1 MLRVEGYLY
10 TTNFFG
16 DWCYSNLDSRAEC
29 VAKIVYKIN
38 KTTGDIDKV
47 IIAPCKH
54 YNIDKIRKTK
64 KWYGKSVYTDVDVFC
79 GRYGFEHIVNL

>member
-16 DWCYSNLDSRAEC
+16 DWCYSNLNSRAEC
-29 VAKIVYKIN
+29 VAKIIYKIN
-38 KTTGDIDKV
+38 KTTGDVDKV

-54 YNIDKIRKTK
+54 YNIDKIIKTK
-64 KWYGKSVYTDVDVFC
+64 QWYGKKVYTDVDVFC
-79 GRYGFEHIVNL
+79 IRYGFEHITNL